1 MANPPYFQPD
11 HHQHFDQGGFT
22 LIEVLVVIII
32 AAVLAGIAAPGWLAF
47 LNRQRVTAVKSDLV
61 QILKK
66 AQSDAIQRRQEVAVE
81 IVTGTTT
88 PTVTPPTVKV
98 GKPQRNTAGAITGVT
113 GPSQTLGDNDANPGG
128 ITLTAKSL
136 NGNQVDRI
144 ITFDYQGLPISSSP
158 IPFIVGIKPQDSSAE
173 QCVVIANLLGSVK
186 TADNATQIPP
196 NNLDACT
203 PAAWNQN

>member
-1 MANPPYFQPD
+1 MVNPLPSKL
-11 HHQHFDQGGFT
+11 HRHRQGGFT

-61 QILKK
+61 QTLKK
-66 AQSDAIQRRQEVAVE
+66 AQADAIQRRQEVAVE
-81 IVTGTTT
+81 ILTATTA
-88 PTVTPPTVKV
+88 PTVKV
-98 GKPQRNTAGAITGVT
+98 GKPQRTGGAITGVG

-128 ITLTAKSL
+128 INLTAKSL
-136 NGNQVDRI
+136 NASNQVINTNTRI
-144 ITFDYQGLPISSSP
+144 IFDYQGLPTSDSP

-196 NNLDACT
+196 NNLDACN
-203 PAAWNQN
+203 PGAWNQ